1 MGIKYQLQLN
11 DILNQL
17 MTDEISAST
26 MYIEASG
33 YMTDITLSKEILEH
47 GKDEFEHFQKLMNF
61 CINHNLKTNYDFDRT
76 VIKKVPKNKKQILK
90 LIQELE
96 QKAIEDYR
104 EASLLARAND
114 DIEAEELFIE
124 IMKEEMEHFD
134 DLAQETGETRKVEGF
149 KTFKSQFNTK
159 LD

>member
-1 MGIKYQLQLN
+1 MGIKYQVQLN
-11 DILNQL
+11 EILGQL

-33 YMTDITLSKEILEH
+33 YMTNIPLAKEILAH
-47 GKDEFEHFQKLMNF
+47 GAEEYGHFQKLMAF
-61 CINHNLKTNYDFDRT
+61 CISHGLKTNYDFDRT

-96 QKAIEDYR
+96 QKAIKDYK

-114 DIEAEELFIE
+114 DIEAMTLFTE
-124 IMKEEMEHFD
+124 IMNDEIGHFD
-134 DLAQETGETRKVEGF
+134 DLAQETGEVRRLGEGF
-149 KTFKSQFNTK
+149 KNFKSQLVT
-159 LD
+159 